1 MNCEARNNHIF
12 LFYCSDLCQM
22 YSSPPPPP
30 VAQAGGGNVVV
41 WLLLMYF
48 PLFFFYFYFFVG
60 GGGVGG
66 GLSLSLFWYVLLCML
81 SRFAII
87 WQRKR
92 ELVALFCF
100 LTDVLLLYMFLA
112 LWVCLRGSGAE
123 S

>member
-1 MNCEARNNHIF
+1 MRLEITIF
-12 LFYCSDLCQM
+12 SYFIVLTYVKCIQA
-22 YSSPPPPP
+22 PPPPP
-30 VAQAGGGNVVV
+30 RWLRLAVVM
-41 WLLLMYF
+41 LLFGCCLCTF
-48 PLFFFYFYFFVG
+48 HCFFLFLFFVG
-60 GGGVGG
+60 GGGWG

-92 ELVALFCF
+92 ELVALFCC

-112 LWVCLRGSGAE
+112 LWVCLRGSGTE

>member
-1 MNCEARNNHIF
+1 MSNVF
-12 LFYCSDLCQM
+12 KPP
-22 YSSPPPPP
+22 PPPPP

-48 PLFFFYFYFFVG
+48 SLFFFFIFFVG
-60 GGGVGG
+60 GGW

-92 ELVALFCF
+92 ELVALFCC

-112 LWVCLRGSGAE
+112 LWVCLRGSGTE